1 MICASEEHIDQVVN
15 LELINKEQLKDSFLK
30 KMRKRDNIDQAYNE
44 RRKKIKLQQQARP
57 KFEDLICPICLEIFQ
72 KVTTTQCGHA
82 FCEMCIFDS
91 LMRKAECPVCRVK
104 IKTHSFQYCKSFDNR
119 IIDLVNQYG
128 DQTQIDHFKNRQ
140 QEMEQW
146 NKSKQVD
153 NFFINQ
159 QVDIMDQ
166 QFIWCVATIKQI
178 GKKEIFI
185 HYNDWGKEYDEFI
198 PLKSNRI
205 APLGLYTSRED
216 IPKYQPEQRQFAEI
230 IEYINQHGELPNQ
243 NQQNN

>member
-1 MICASEEHIDQVVN
+1 MIYASEEHIEQVVN
-15 LELINKEQLKDSFLK
+15 LQLITKEKLKDNFLK
-30 KMRKRDNIDQAYNE
+30 KMRNRENIDLTYNE
-44 RRKKIKLQQQARP
+44 RKKKIKLEQQSRP

-104 IKTHSFQYCKSFDNR
+104 IKTHSFQYCESFDNR

-128 DQTQIDHFKNRQ
+128 DKTQIEHFKNRQ

-146 NKSKQVD
+146 NKSKLID
-153 NFFINQ
+153 NLAINQ
-159 QVDIMDQ
+159 KVDIMDQ

-178 GKKEIFI
+178 GKKELFI
-185 HYNDWGKEYDEFI
+185 HYDGWGKEYDEFI
-198 PLKSNRI
+198 PLQSNRI

-230 IEYINQHGELPNQ
+230 IEYINQHGELPTQ
-243 NQQNN
+243 NILHD